1 MMLEKLKLLRT
12 WLSTKLNTDE
22 SGVTIVEYAIMLVL
36 VAVVVIIANPAIQ
49 TALSTLF
56 SGISSF
62 LMAGASGLS

>member
-1 MMLEKLKLLRT
+1 MKLKSIKDWLLAT
-12 WLSTKLNTDE
+12 LNSDE
-22 SGVTIVEYAIMLVL
+22 QGVTIVEYAIMLVL

-62 LMAGASGLS
+62 LNAGSSGLS

>member
-1 MMLEKLKLLRT
+1 MVERIKSLQT
-12 WLSTKLNTDE
+12 WLSDKLQSDE
-22 SGVTIVEYAIMLVL
+22 QGVTIVEYAIMLVL

>member
-1 MMLEKLKLLRT
+1 MVEKFKSIQAWWSDKLR
-12 WLSTKLNTDE
+12 SEEK
-22 SGVTIVEYAIMLVL
+22 GVTIVEYAIMLVL

>member
-1 MMLEKLKLLRT
+1 MVEQFKSIQAWLSDKLK
-12 WLSTKLNTDE
+12 SEEK
-22 SGVTIVEYAIMLVL
+22 GVTIVEYAIMLVL

-62 LMAGASGLS
+62 LQAGASGLS

>member
-1 MMLEKLKLLRT
+1 MGEKIKSLQT
-12 WLSTKLNTDE
+12 WLSDKVKSDE
-22 SGVTIVEYAIMLVL
+22 QGVTIVEYAIMLVL

>member
-1 MMLEKLKLLRT
+1 MKLKSIKE
-12 WLSTKLNTDE
+12 WLSAKLTSDE
-22 SGVTIVEYAIMLVL
+22 QGVTIVEYAIMLVL

-62 LMAGASGLS
+62 LNAGASGLS

>member
-1 MMLEKLKLLRT
+1 MLTSMKAWISK
-12 WLSTKLNTDE
+12 WVSTDDR
-22 SGVTIVEYAIMLVL
+22 GVTIVEYAIMLVL
-36 VAVVVIIANPAIQ
+36 VAVVVIVTNPAIQ

>member
-1 MMLEKLKLLRT
+1 MVEKFKSIQT
-12 WLSTKLNTDE
+12 WLSDKLKSDE
-22 SGVTIVEYAIMLVL
+22 QGVTIVEYAIMLVL

>member
-1 MMLEKLKLLRT
+1 MVEKIKSIQAWLSDKLK
-12 WLSTKLNTDE
+12 SDE
-22 SGVTIVEYAIMLVL
+22 QGVTIVEYAIMLVL

>member
-1 MMLEKLKLLRT
+1 MVARLKAIQK
-12 WLSTKLNTDE
+12 WLSDGLKSDQK
-22 SGVTIVEYAIMLVL
+22 GVTIVEYAIMLVL

-56 SGISSF
+56 SGVSSF

>member
-1 MMLEKLKLLRT
+1 MKLISIQEPLLAKFK
-12 WLSTKLNTDE
+12 SDE
-22 SGVTIVEYAIMLVL
+22 QGVTIVEYAVMLVL

-62 LMAGASGLS
+62 ILAGSSGLS

>member
-1 MMLEKLKLLRT
+1 MMLEKLNSVKT
-12 WLSTKLNTDE
+12 WLSAKLKSDE

>member
-1 MMLEKLKLLRT
+1 MLESLKSAQKWLLTKLK
-12 WLSTKLNTDE
+12 SDE

-56 SGISSF
+56 SGVSSF
-62 LMAGASGLS
+62 IQAGASGLS

>member
-1 MMLEKLKLLRT
+1 MLEQLKSMKQ
-12 WLSTKLNTDE
+12 WLSTKLQSSE
-22 SGVTIVEYAIMLVL
+22 EGVTIVEYAIMLVL

-62 LMAGASGLS
+62 LQAGASGLS

>member
-1 MMLEKLKLLRT
+1 MRAWFSK
-12 WLSTKLNTDE
+12 WLSTDDQ
-22 SGVTIVEYAIMLVL
+22 GVTIVEYAIMLVL

-62 LMAGASGLS
+62 LLAGASGLS

>member
-1 MMLEKLKLLRT
+1 MVEKIKSLQT
-12 WLSTKLNTDE
+12 WLSDQLKSDE
-22 SGVTIVEYAIMLVL
+22 KGVTIVEYAIMLVL

>member
-1 MMLEKLKLLRT
+1 MMQEKLSTLKR
-12 WLSTKLNTDE
+12 WLSAQLKSEE

>member
-1 MMLEKLKLLRT
+1 MLDTLKSVQEWLSAKLKSNET
-12 WLSTKLNTDE
+12 
-22 SGVTIVEYAIMLVL
+22 GVTIVEYAIMLVI

-62 LMAGASGLS
+62 LQAGASGLS

>member
-1 MMLEKLKLLRT
+1 MKLKSIKDW
-12 WLSTKLNTDE
+12 WLATLNSDE
-22 SGVTIVEYAIMLVL
+22 QGVTIVEYAIMLVL

>member
-1 MMLEKLKLLRT
+1 MVARFKSIQA
-12 WLSTKLNTDE
+12 WLSDQLRSDE
-22 SGVTIVEYAIMLVL
+22 QGVTIVEYAIMLVL

-56 SGISSF
+56 SGVSSF

>member
-1 MMLEKLKLLRT
+1 MFSSMRAWFSK
-12 WLSTKLNTDE
+12 WLSTDDQ
-22 SGVTIVEYAIMLVL
+22 GVTIVEYAIMLVL

-62 LMAGASGLS
+62 LLAGASGLS